1 MSSDVSEKRET
12 SSPAILEV
20 SRRTPTMIDWV
31 LWVDS
36 NTTVDFLM
44 GVIELMK
51 VQAVQNA

>member
-36 NTTVDFLM
+36 NTTVELLM
-44 GVIELMK
+44 GVNELMK
-51 VQAVQNA
+51 AQAVQNV